1 MRKKKERI
9 VDFKNDVLFKYTLR
23 DDQDP
28 GSVYLLK
35 LIIGSIAEI
44 ECQSLKVLNPELNPQ
59 HVEDKD
65 MILDIRVTN
74 EEGEIFNVEM
84 QNSSL
89 DQEQHQR
96 FQVYG
101 ARLLVE
107 QQKRGDDYITNIH
120 HVFQLIFIDD
130 LDKDNLVL
138 IDKYTS
144 QNESGNEERY
154 CLITRIYIYL
164 PYINILKKEKGLE
177 NFNELE
183 AAIYIF
189 KNGIDDDIMKVKKK
203 VVEIMEKKAEDF
215 NEDMILQDMAF
226 NRDLNK
232 RARHARMK
240 REREEGKQ
248 EGLSEGKKLGL
259 NEGKKLGLSEGKEI
273 GLIDGKRDFVLKLFT
288 KTYPQEETGFLENLT
303 KEQYEKIFELLI
315 EKAELE
321 EIYET
326 VNCIKE

>member
-35 LIIGSIAEI
+35 LIIGSIADI

-144 QNESGNEERY
+144 QNE
-154 CLITRIYIYL
+154 
-164 PYINILKKEKGLE
+164 LE
-177 NFNELE
+177 T
-183 AAIYIF
+183 AIYIF

-288 KTYPQEETGFLENLT
+288 KMYPQEETGFLENLT
-303 KEQYEKIFELLI
+303 KEQYEKIFELLL
-315 EKAELE
+315 EKGDLE
-321 EIYET
+321 KIYQ
-326 VNCIKE
+326 VANQDII

>member
-1 MRKKKERI
+1 MIMKRKKI

-28 GSVYLLK
+28 DSIYLLK
-35 LIIGSIAEI
+35 LIIENIAGI
-44 ECQSLKVLNPELNPQ
+44 DCHSLKVLNPDLNPQ

-74 EEGEIFNVEM
+74 EDGEICDVEM

-89 DQEQHQR
+89 DQEQYQR
-96 FQVYG
+96 FQIYG

-107 QQKRGDDYITNIH
+107 QQKRGDDYVTNIH

-138 IDKYTS
+138 IDRYIS
-144 QNESGNEERY
+144 QNESGNQEKHN
-154 CLITRIYIYL
+154 LITRIYIYL

-183 AAIYIF
+183 TAIYIF
-189 KNGIDDDIMKVKKK
+189 KNGIDDDIMKLKKK
-203 VVEIMEKKAEDF
+203 VVDIMEKKADDF

-232 RARHARMK
+232 RARQARMK
-240 REREEGKQ
+240 RERDEGKEEG
-248 EGLSEGKKLGL
+248 LAEGKKLGL
-259 NEGKKLGLSEGKEI
+259 TEGKKLGLTEGTKF
-273 GLIDGKRDFVLKLFT
+273 GKRDFVLKLFI
-288 KTYPQEETGFLENLT
+288 KTYPQAETGFLKNLSV
-303 KEQYEKIFELLI
+303 EQYEKIFDLLI
-315 EKAELE
+315 EKASLE
-321 EIYET
+321 KIYEAAD
-326 VNCIKE
+326 CIKE